1 MSPSPPRQPVCGV
14 DGLIRADLCILGAGP
29 GGLSVAAGAAQMG
42 ASVVLVEKGAMGGD
56 CLNTGCVPSKALIAA
71 GRAAQTLRDAARF
84 GLTGGEP
91 QLDFAALQ
99 AHVQRAIATIA
110 PHDSEA
116 RFTGLGVMV
125 LKGAGHFVDPETV
138 TVDDVRIRARR
149 FVIATGS
156 HPLVPPVLGLESVP
170 FLTNETVFT
179 LTERPRH
186 LAILGGGPIGCELA
200 QAFSRLGVPVTLIEQ
215 ARLLGRENADAV
227 ALVRAALTRDG
238 VTVCEGHRLIACRGE
253 AGAIHLTLE
262 STTGVTDEITASHLL
277 VAVGRRPATA
287 DLGLEAAGI
296 ATGPAGITVDSRLR
310 TSNRRVFAIGDVT
323 GAPQFTHRAGY
334 EAGIVIRNALFG
346 LPARADLALLPR
358 VTYTDPELAQI
369 GLDEAEARRRHGTI
383 RVLEARFDGNDRAI
397 ATGEATGW
405 LRVITNRR
413 GQILGV
419 TLVGAEVGE
428 LIGLWSL
435 AMAARLRIGAVAGLT
450 LPYPTLS
457 EISKRAAG
465 QFFTPTLFGPWT
477 RRIVGLIQRFL
488 P

>member
-1 MSPSPPRQPVCGV
+1 MSPSPTRQPVCGV
-14 DGLIRADLCILGAGP
+14 DGLIQADLCILGAGP

-84 GLTGGEP
+84 GLTAGEP
-91 QLDFAALQ
+91 TLDFSALQ

-110 PHDSEA
+110 PHDSEE

-125 LKGAGHFVDPETV
+125 LKGAGHFVDPETL
-138 TVDDVRIRARR
+138 TVADARIRARR

-156 HPLVPPVLGLESVP
+156 HPLVPPVPGLDAVP

-179 LTERPRH
+179 LTERPHH

-200 QAFSRLGVPVTLIEQ
+200 QAFSRLGITVTLIEQ
-215 ARLLGRENADAV
+215 ARILGRETADAV
-227 ALVRAALTRDG
+227 ALVRAALDSEG
-238 VTVCEGHRLIACRGE
+238 VTLREGSRLVACQGE
-253 AGAIHLTLE
+253 AGAIQLTLAGPAGATE
-262 STTGVTDEITASHLL
+262 TITASHLL
-277 VAVGRRPATA
+277 VAVGRRPALA
-287 DLGLEAAGI
+287 GLGLEAAGI

-369 GLDEAEARRRHGTI
+369 GFDEAEARRRHGTVK
-383 RVLEARFDGNDRAI
+383 VLEARFDGNDRAI
-397 ATGEATGW
+397 AGSQTDGW
-405 LRVITNRR
+405 LRVITDRR
-413 GQILGV
+413 GRILGV
-419 TLVGAEVGE
+419 TLVGPEAGE

-450 LPYPTLS
+450 LPYPTLG

-465 QFFTPTLFGPWT
+465 QYFTPTLFGPWT